1 MKKGRPAITLTVI
14 ADPAHRNAIAEI
26 IFNETSTT
34 GLRSH
39 QVARLKLARETKEVE
54 TQWGKVRVKLSGPKG
69 APTTITPEY
78 EDCRQI
84 ATTNGVA
91 LRVVIEEA
99 REAARTQLK

>member
-1 MKKGRPAITLTVI
+1 MP
-14 ADPAHRNAIAEI
+14 
-26 IFNETSTT
+26 
-34 GLRSH
+34 
-39 QVARLKLARETKEVE
+39 RETKEIE
-54 TQWGKVRVKLSGPKG
+54 TQWGKVRVKLSGPKE

-99 REAARTQLK
+99 RKAALTKLK